1 MKRRKFRRG
10 VQMEGQDRGKDRR
23 RSSITAVALPR
34 HGFFINIIFI
44 NNILILLYSLLYN
57 IFIFVYI
64 ILVASLFLIFIV
76 SFIGNPFKRR
86 RSTQIERKIDIYDP
100 G

>member
-34 HGFFINIIFI
+34 HGFFL
-44 NNILILLYSLLYN
+44 LI
-57 IFIFVYI
+57 
-64 ILVASLFLIFIV
+64 
-76 SFIGNPFKRR
+76 
-86 RSTQIERKIDIYDP
+86 
-100 G
+100 